1 MYLGG
6 GSVNILTLP
15 LLVVSLILLH
25 QEDKNLP
32 EDLDEVN
39 KKIQGM
45 GNEILVTIA
54 SLSDDDLG
62 VKHDEPAEDGEPD
75 IEMCLEKKLRPEEDI
90 SQAEDKKSR
99 QARHEGSTKVEILA
113 IWSKEG
119 SSSKASKN
127 S

>member
-39 KKIQGM
+39 EKIQGM

-75 IEMCLEKKLRPEEDI
+75 VEMCLEKKLRPEEDI
-90 SQAEDKKSR
+90 GQAEDKKSR
-99 QARHEGSTKVEILA
+99 QARHEGSTEVEILA
-113 IWSKEG
+113 IWSEEG